1 MGISPGRTTVPGAAS
16 ATAVSGFTTG
26 SSGARGRMPGGP
38 CGELAGADKEYLDAV
53 TATLGAVIGGRW
65 TYEAA
70 DH

>member
-1 MGISPGRTTVPGAAS
+1 
-16 ATAVSGFTTG
+16 
-26 SSGARGRMPGGP
+26 MPGGP
-38 CGELAGADKEYLDAV
+38 RGELAGADKEYLDAV